1 VLLLLQDQVSL
12 FTVYYYDY
20 SNCIINSLLQIIL
33 ASPSAALGRKS
44 IRSNPN
50 ASSPLALGPSKSPHS
65 LKPTI
70 SPSLKPKLPG
80 VLADE
85 VAEQLANKSN
95 YRSILEG
102 TAQ

>member
-1 VLLLLQDQVSL
+1 
-12 FTVYYYDY
+12 
-20 SNCIINSLLQIIL
+20 
-33 ASPSAALGRKS
+33 LGRKS

-85 VAEQLANKSN
+85 VAEQLAKKSN

-102 TAQ
+102 TAK

>member
-1 VLLLLQDQVSL
+1 M
-12 FTVYYYDY
+12 F
-20 SNCIINSLLQIIL
+20 QIIL
-33 ASPSAALGRKS
+33 ASPSTTPARKS

-50 ASSPLALGPSKSPHS
+50 APSPLALGPSKSPHS

-70 SPSLKPKLPG
+70 SPNLKPKLPG

-95 YRSILEG
+95 YRSILDGSAE
-102 TAQ
+102 